1 MMFPADS
8 GRAAAAGRC
17 NDVPPPRAKEWI
29 A

>member
-1 MMFPADS
+1 MTLPADN

-17 NDVPPPRAKEWI
+17 NDVPQPRAKEWI